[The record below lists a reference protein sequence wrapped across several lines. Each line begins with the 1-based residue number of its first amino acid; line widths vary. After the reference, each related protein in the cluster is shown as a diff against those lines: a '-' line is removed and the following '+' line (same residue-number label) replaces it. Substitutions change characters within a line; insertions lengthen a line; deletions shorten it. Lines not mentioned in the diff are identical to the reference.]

1 MARHYDVHGW
11 DWWAAT
17 YGRRLIELLEEQGI
31 RPPASLL
38 DAGCGTGSLALRLAS
53 HGYRMT
59 GVDFSPAMIDAA
71 REKDA
76 DGKAA
81 WRVGDLTALD
91 LGTTFDA
98 VVSVGDVLNHL
109 PHLDLWEKA
118 FTSMRRHLRAQGVA
132 IVDAITVKGL
142 LRLEQQSV
150 QERDGR
156 TLITACV
163 WEPEERRSTL
173 KVISFV
179 PMEGGADRYE
189 RRVGTITEWG
199 QPVTAI
205 LERARR
211 AGFERVERA
220 WSDAADPEQEERLTL
235 VAHA

>member
-1 MARHYDVHGW
+1 
-11 DWWAAT
+11 
-17 YGRRLIELLEEQGI
+17 
-31 RPPASLL
+31 
-38 DAGCGTGSLALRLAS
+38 
-53 HGYRMT
+53 
-59 GVDFSPAMIDAA
+59 
-71 REKDA
+71 
-76 DGKAA
+76 
-81 WRVGDLTALD
+81 
-91 LGTTFDA
+91 
-98 VVSVGDVLNHL
+98 
-109 PHLDLWEKA
+109 
-118 FTSMRRHLRAQGVA
+118 
-132 IVDAITVKGL
+132 
-142 LRLEQQSV
+142 V